1 MTINI
6 NSAAGT
12 QKATLKSLDTTGH
25 KVLKTENSKVHDE
38 GTSVTSSY
46 RERALDIVR
55 FQNRCAP
62 SKSMRLCNR
71 VPIQHNGIIKD
82 VLVMK
87 TEGKDSKFGNLQT
100 CNSFWCPHC
109 SERSKR
115 DVRDKAKIG
124 IRNAMD
130 NKYSLNFI
138 TLTIPREFGNDNYEE
153 KFKVIQDAFRK
164 VNARLRTKCSRKG
177 VELYSLKGLDVTI
190 DTSRHDALHLHIHA
204 LIIMDKEE
212 EVFDEEGFEDWVWRI
227 YRNIM
232 RKRGIKVSRKGF
244 SVERVV
250 EDKELS
256 DYIVKT
262 LGSMERELTS
272 TKKNGKS
279 ENSKGWFYWVSEIA
293 NNATDRDVA
302 IYKQFLIASKGKRS
316 YDFSRNWNELVELN
330 PSKEDTSETTEEDD
344 KKFYCWSINKELWEA
359 IKSLNMELYVLNIID
374 DFIDRNKN
382 EWKFKKIT
390 RLFTEEIYDTF
401 GDEKIRR
408 YKNTLKRLIT

>member
-12 QKATLKSLDTTGH
+12 QTATLKSLDTTGH
-25 KVLKTENSKVHDE
+25 KVLKTENNKVYDE

-138 TLTIPREFGNDNYEE
+138 TLTIPRQFGNDNYEE

-177 VELYSLKGLDVTI
+177 AKLYSLKGLDVTI
-190 DTSRHDALHLHIHA
+190 DTSRHDVLHLHIHA
-204 LIIMDKEE
+204 LIIIDKEE
-212 EVFDEEGFEDWVWRI
+212 EVFDEEGFEDCVWRI

-232 RKRGIKVSRKGF
+232 KKRGIRVSRKGF

-293 NNATDRDVA
+293 NNATDRDIA

-316 YDFSRNWNELVELN
+316 YDFSRNWNELIELN
-330 PSKEDTSETTEEDD
+330 PSEDEISDPVEEDD
-344 KKFYCWSINKELWEA
+344 KKFYCWSINKELWDA

-374 DFIDRNKN
+374 DFIDHNKN

-390 RLFTEEIYDTF
+390 RLFTDEINDVF
-401 GDEKIRR
+401 GDEKVRR